1 MLNGIDPI
9 IIFNFNKISPSLTES
24 LSKIPIISSVVESI
38 GLPPI
43 PIYLSET
50 LTGLFIESEEKSIE
64 IQTSS
69 ESTSDGSEPIQNQ
82 KSLESTVTINMLANK
97 DSIGLTLLSAVL
109 DLIVPKVTSKEYSI
123 TYLHGAVTVFGGLLQ
138 SFNVTQN
145 SENDLFNISL
155 KLSKPGTP
163 QTQAKTTT
171 PQVTRDTGALP
182 SLQGGG

>member
-1 MLNGIDPI
+1 
-9 IIFNFNKISPSLTES
+9 
-24 LSKIPIISSVVESI
+24 
-38 GLPPI
+38 
-43 PIYLSET
+43 
-50 LTGLFIESEEKSIE
+50 
-64 IQTSS
+64 
-69 ESTSDGSEPIQNQ
+69 
-82 KSLESTVTINMLANK
+82 MLANK